1 MTFLCLSVNNFL
13 GVDLARR
20 LSGDGAHVLST
31 VLSCLWNTHLPVSF
45 DWLIISQHCI
55 YSPLPPPK
63 SKGENIPRPSFLSTQ
78 PYLQQQKKLEQF
90 WAYINYNIS
99 WWGGEC
105 WFWEP
110 SGIWY
115 WSCAYRHMHVFRNT
129 HKETQFY
136 TKGIYINP
144 LWSRRMMKTSLV
156 FAGCI
161 PYYWEVQSNQRDCRV
176 VCVVMYLFRSNSIG
190 IIFLSN

>member
-1 MTFLCLSVNNFL
+1 MLIWPGGSLVTEPMFLVLYWAASGILTSLSVL
-13 GVDLARR
+13 ID
-20 LSGDGAHVLST
+20 S
-31 VLSCLWNTHLPVSF
+31 SF
-45 DWLIISQHCI
+45 PNCI

-63 SKGENIPRPSFLSTQ
+63 SEGENIPQLNFLSTQ

-99 WWGGEC
+99 WLVGGEC
-105 WFWEP
+105 WFWEL

-115 WSCAYRHMHVFRNT
+115 WSCAYRHMPVFRNT

-144 LWSRRMMKTSLV
+144 LWSRRTMKTSLV

-176 VCVVMYLFRSNSIG
+176 VCVVMHLFRSNSIG
-190 IIFLSN
+190 KIFLAN